1 MMINYQILGGAGR
14 DNAVW
19 CRVETGQSI
28 QRLLF
33 DCGSHCVSRLGVAEA
48 HDVDILFF
56 SHLHIDHIAG
66 FDDLFRLTF
75 NRMVKP
81 NIIYGPE
88 LTAQIIQHRMQGF
101 RWSHVDGHP
110 ARWWLHDI
118 FEDRLE
124 PYRLNLG
131 ERFENLHAQKVKDFS
146 GWLEFADFR
155 VRVFHLN
162 HGTIPSLGYLVQE
175 RSKHNIAKDKLTA
188 LGLSAG
194 AWLQQVKDNSLAD
207 SDTLELN
214 GTTWQLGKLRHE
226 LLTEKVGASLAYLS
240 DFYLSNEDIPPLAEA
255 LQGCDTLICESQ
267 YLPEDEDFAIKN
279 AHMTCARAAQL
290 AKAAQVQKLI
300 LFHVS
305 ERYSVLELR
314 EMLEKARAIFPNT
327 HFPPHWRLS

>member
-1 MMINYQILGGAGR
+1 MINYQILGGAGR

-19 CRVETGQSI
+19 CRVETGQNI

-33 DCGSHCVSRLGVAEA
+33 DCGSHCISRLGVAEA
-48 HDVDILFF
+48 RDVDIIFF

-88 LTAQIIQHRMQGF
+88 FTAQIIQHRMQGF

-118 FEDRLE
+118 FEDSLE

-131 ERFENLHAQKVKDFS
+131 ERFEHLHAQKVKNFS
-146 GWLEFADFR
+146 GWLELPDFR

-175 RSKHNIAKDKLTA
+175 RSKHNIAKDKLA
-188 LGLSAG
+188 KLGLSAG
-194 AWLQQVKDNSLAD
+194 AWLQQVKDTRLAD
-207 SDTLELN
+207 SHSIEHK
-214 GTTWQLGKLRHE
+214 GTSWRLGDLRRE
-226 LLTEKVGASLAYLS
+226 LLLEKLGASLAYLS
-240 DFYLSNEDIPPLAEA
+240 DFYLSDEEIPPLAKA
-255 LQGCDTLICESQ
+255 LHGCDTLICESQ
-267 YLPEDEDFAIKN
+267 YLPEDESFALKN

-290 AKAAQVQKLI
+290 AKAAQVNKLI

-305 ERYSVLELR
+305 ERYDLLALR
-314 EMLEKARAIFPNT
+314 QMLEEARAIFANT
-327 HFPPHWRLS
+327 HFPPHWRIS